1 MEEGR
6 CVFEDK
12 TRENLKADMM
22 AELNKTSG
30 LSTLEGGYSDQ
41 VFGPM
46 AVELEKVYGAMDAVF
61 MLMAVDETCG
71 GLIDIAAGN
80 YSMERKP
87 GVTSKAT
94 ATFTGTPG
102 TMIPAETFFSTAD
115 GRFYSLPTS
124 VTLDAEGHGNGTLV
138 AEEPGVRYD
147 APAGAI
153 DRMLT
158 NLAELESFEVG
169 AATGGVDEEGDAAL
183 VGRYYDKLQ
192 RPVTSGNPNHY
203 RQWAMEVPGV
213 GEAKVISLANG
224 PGTVGVTLVSA
235 AFGPVENEVVAAV
248 VAHIEAERPAGISAA
263 PNIKSAVALPI
274 NVVAVLKL
282 DTSVTAASASA
293 AFKARLGA
301 YLQSVVAAKYAETY
315 DNAKNDHDYA
325 LSYNRVATILM
336 TTPGVMDYTSLTI
349 NGGKVDVAIGKDY
362 VPTVGEVTVT

>member
-1 MEEGR
+1 MY
-6 CVFEDK
+6 EDK
-12 TRENLKADMM
+12 TRENIKADMM

-30 LSTLEGGYSDQ
+30 LSTLEGGFADQ

-87 GVTSKAT
+87 GVAAKAV
-94 ATFTGTPG
+94 AQFVGTGG
-102 TMIPAETFFSTAD
+102 MYIPAETFFSTAD
-115 GRFYSLPTS
+115 GRFYVLADP
-124 VTLDAEGHGNGTLV
+124 VTLNAEGKGEGTLV
-138 AEEPGVRYD
+138 AEEPGARYNT
-147 APAGAI
+147 PAGAI
-153 DRMLT
+153 DRMLV
-158 NLAELESFEVG
+158 NLAGLESFTVG
-169 AATGGVDEEGDAAL
+169 EAAGGVDEEGDAAL

-224 PGTVGVTLVSA
+224 PGTVGITLVSA
-235 AFGPVENEVVAAV
+235 GFGPVEDTVVAAV
-248 VAHIEAERPAGISAA
+248 AAHIEAERPAGISAA
-263 PNIKSAVALPI
+263 PNVKSAAALPI

-282 DTSVTAASASA
+282 DTSVTAASAA
-293 AFKARLGA
+293 ASFKVRLGA
-301 YLQSVVAAKYAETY
+301 YLQSLVADKYAETY
-315 DNAKNDHDYA
+315 DTADDDHDYV

-349 NGGKVDVAIGKDY
+349 NGGEADVTIGKDQ
-362 VPTVGEVTVT
+362 VPTVGEVAVT